1 MDIHVKRKHKLSEI
15 NHDFLMNYFCHL
27 INDRYMQLKFK
38 HQQFQIDAAKAVTD
52 AFHGQRNRMMMEFTH
67 DMGVGTAGGD
77 LFDVVGYRNQ
87 PLTITSGQTLEN
99 IRTIQ
104 MSGQLKPSET
114 LNPDD
119 LRLTIEM
126 ETGTGKTYTY
136 IKTMYELNRL
146 YGWSKFIIVVPSIA
160 IREGVSRSF
169 EIMSEHFAAEYGK
182 RIQSFIYDS
191 KQLTKID
198 QFASDAN
205 MHVMIINTQAFAAR
219 GEDAR
224 RIYMKLDA
232 FRSRKPIDVIA
243 STKPILIIDEPQ
255 SVLGAD
261 KKNATREKLKEFKPL
276 FTLLYSAT
284 HRAGDIVNMVYR
296 LDAMDAYNKKLVKKI
311 SVKGIEQKGTTATNG
326 YVYLESIV
334 LSAGNPKARIGF
346 DKKGGSSVRQVTQL
360 VSDKFDLYQQ
370 SGGLEEYRDGYRIE
384 RIDGYARTIRL
395 LNGTV
400 LHEGEMVGRVNDLY
414 VRRHQIRET
423 ILSHIQ
429 KERKLFKMGIKCLS
443 LFFIDHVD
451 NYRSLTPNPKPHPL
465 TPSPKGEGEA
475 FGNEGSNHKGVYAQM
490 FEEEYTNIVG
500 QLQLEF
506 ADDPAYV
513 AYLKRFTADQ
523 VHDGYFSRDRKN
535 NVVEPG
541 NKEGDNE
548 VRGYQLI
555 MKEKE
560 KLLSFDTPVRFIF
573 SHSALKEGWDNP
585 NVFQICT
592 LKDSDNQTKKRQEVG
607 RGMRLCVND
616 KGERQDES
624 VLHGGVFEVNE
635 LTVIASESYNTFA
648 SKLQTEIAEA
658 VGDRPQK
665 VQPSLFA
672 GMVMTNADGEQKKVD
687 DLEASFL
694 FAALAGHGYVNRQ
707 GELTQKYFD
716 EKQQGTLDF
725 GEGYNEYKKD
735 IVHQLDAV
743 FNPEAIKPEDAR
755 KVRETKFDSQT
766 FARKEFQDLWRKIN
780 LQTYYTVDFKTDD
793 LIRRA
798 VIELD
803 SHLRVSEIN
812 IKVVE
817 GTLEGIKS
825 KKQLEE
831 GQAMRVKEADTHS
844 VHELVSEYVKY
855 DLIGKLVEDTGLTRR
870 AIVTIL
876 QKISPRTFNLFKANP
891 EEFIIKAGNII
902 NQCKAIAVV
911 EHVAYHKLDKQYD
924 ADIFSASTLK
934 GKLGVNALESMK
946 SLYDIVVVDS
956 KGIEMDFAKNL
967 ELQNEVAVYTKLPG
981 GFYIN
986 TPVGHYNPDWAIVF
1000 KEGTDIKHIYFV
1012 AETKGYSDDEVTDYR
1027 ETEKVKIECARRHF
1041 ATISSST
1048 VTYGVVKNYDE
1059 LWNVVTK

>member
-1 MDIHVKRKHKLSEI
+1 
-15 NHDFLMNYFCHL
+15 
-27 INDRYMQLKFK
+27 
-38 HQQFQIDAAKAVTD
+38 
-52 AFHGQRNRMMMEFTH
+52 
-67 DMGVGTAGGD
+67 
-77 LFDVVGYRNQ
+77 
-87 PLTITSGQTLEN
+87 
-99 IRTIQ
+99 
-104 MSGQLKPSET
+104 
-114 LNPDD
+114 
-119 LRLTIEM
+119 
-126 ETGTGKTYTY
+126 
-136 IKTMYELNRL
+136 
-146 YGWSKFIIVVPSIA
+146 
-160 IREGVSRSF
+160 
-169 EIMSEHFAAEYGK
+169 
-182 RIQSFIYDS
+182 
-191 KQLTKID
+191 
-198 QFASDAN
+198 
-205 MHVMIINTQAFAAR
+205 
-219 GEDAR
+219 
-224 RIYMKLDA
+224 
-232 FRSRKPIDVIA
+232 
-243 STKPILIIDEPQ
+243 
-255 SVLGAD
+255 
-261 KKNATREKLKEFKPL
+261 
-276 FTLLYSAT
+276 
-284 HRAGDIVNMVYR
+284 
-296 LDAMDAYNKKLVKKI
+296 MDAYNKKLVKKI

-334 LSAGNPKARIGF
+334 LSEGNPKARIGF

-360 VSDKFDLYQQ
+360 VGDKFDLYQQ

-384 RIDGYARTIRL
+384 SIDGYARTIRL

-400 LHEGEMVGRVNDLY
+400 LHEGEMIGRVNDIY

-451 NYRSLTPNPKPHPL
+451 NYRIYNQGGGTS
-465 TPSPKGEGEA
+465 KGQ
-475 FGNEGSNHKGVYAQM
+475 YAEI
-490 FEEEYTNIVG
+490 FEEEYNDIVG

-506 ADDPAYV
+506 SDDPAYV
-513 AYLKRFTADQ
+513 AYLKRYKAEE
-523 VHDGYFSRDRKN
+523 VHNGYFSRDKK
-535 NVVEPG
+535 G
-541 NKEGDNE
+541 NFVQLTESKMENDASA
-548 VRGYQLI
+548 YDLI
-555 MKEKE
+555 MKDKE
-560 KLLSFDTPVRFIF
+560 RLLSFEEPTRFIF

-658 VGDRPQK
+658 VGDRPIK

-672 GMVMTNADGEQKKVD
+672 GMVMTNADGEKKQVD
-687 DLEASFL
+687 ELEASFL
-694 FAALAGHGYVNRQ
+694 FSALAGKGYVNRQ
-707 GELTQKYFD
+707 GQLTQKYYE

-725 GEGYNEYKKD
+725 GEDYNEYKKD
-735 IVHQLDAV
+735 IINKLDAV
-743 FNPEAIKPEDAR
+743 FNPDAVKPDDAR
-755 KVRETKFDSQT
+755 KVREAKFDSQK

-780 LQTYYTVDFKTDD
+780 QQTYYTVDFKTDD
-793 LIRRA
+793 LIKRA
-798 VIELD
+798 VLELD
-803 SHLRVSEIN
+803 NHLRVSEIS

-817 GTLEGIKS
+817 GTMESIKS
-825 KKQLEE
+825 RKQLEA
-831 GQAMRVKEADTHS
+831 GMAMTVKEADTHH
-844 VHELVSEYVKY
+844 VHELLGENVKY

-876 QKISPRTFNLFKANP
+876 QKIRPNTFNMFKANP

-911 EHVAYHKLDKQYD
+911 EHVTYHKLEKQYD

-956 KGIEMDFAKNL
+956 KGIEMNFAKNL
-967 ELQNEVAVYTKLPG
+967 EVQNEVAVYTKLPG

-1000 KEGTDIKHIYFV
+1000 KEGAEVKHIYFV

-1027 ETEKVKIECARRHF
+1027 ETERVKIECAKRHF
-1041 ATISSST
+1041 ETISSST

>member
-1 MDIHVKRKHKLSEI
+1 MK
-15 NHDFLMNYFCHL
+15 
-27 INDRYMQLKFK
+27 LKFK

-52 AFHGQRNRMMMEFTH
+52 VFQGQQNLGLLEFTH
-67 DMGVGTAGGD
+67 DMGRATDGTQD
-77 LFDVVGYRNQ
+77 MFDVVGFRNQ
-87 PLTITSGQTLEN
+87 PINIYSQQLLTNMRGV
-99 IRTIQ
+99 Q
-104 MSGQLKPSET
+104 MAEQLKPSEEV
-114 LNPDD
+114 LMND

-169 EIMSEHFAAEYGK
+169 EIMSEHFASEYGK

-232 FRSRKPIDVIA
+232 FRSRRPIDVIA
-243 STKPILIIDEPQ
+243 ATNPILIIDEPQ
-255 SVLGAD
+255 SVLGVD

-296 LDAMDAYNKKLVKKI
+296 LDAMDAYNKRLVKKI

-326 YVYLESIV
+326 YLYLESIV
-334 LSAGNPKARIGF
+334 LSEGNPRARIGF
-346 DKKGGSSVRQVTQL
+346 DKKGSSSVRPVTQL
-360 VSDKFDLYQQ
+360 VSDGFDIYQQ
-370 SGGLEEYRDGYRIE
+370 SGGLEEYRDGYRVE
-384 RIDGYARTIRL
+384 RIDGYNGTIRL

-400 LHEGEMVGRVNDLY
+400 LHEGEMIGKVNDIY
-414 VRRHQIRET
+414 VRRQQIRET

-451 NYRSLTPNPKPHPL
+451 NYRIYKAGGETE
-465 TPSPKGEGEA
+465 KGQ
-475 FGNEGSNHKGVYAQM
+475 YAQI
-490 FEEEYTNIVG
+490 FEEEYKDIVG

-506 ADDPAYV
+506 SDDPAYV
-513 AYLKRFTADQ
+513 AYLKSFKAEE
-523 VHDGYFSRDRKN
+523 VHNGYFSRDKKGHF
-535 NVVEPG
+535 VQLTE
-541 NKEGDNE
+541 KKMQEDADA
-548 VRGYQLI
+548 YDLI
-555 MKEKE
+555 MRDKER
-560 KLLSFDTPVRFIF
+560 LLSFAEPTRFIF

-635 LTVIASESYNTFA
+635 LTVIASESYNSFA
-648 SKLQTEIAEA
+648 QKLQTEIAEA
-658 VGDRPQK
+658 VGDRPVK
-665 VQPSLFA
+665 VQADLFKD
-672 GMVMTNADGEQKKVD
+672 MVVTNARGEQKKMDAD
-687 DLEASFL
+687 DAQDIL
-694 FAALAGHGYVNRQ
+694 FTLRMKGYVTKQ
-707 GELTQKYFD
+707 GQLTQQYHD
-716 EKQQGTLDF
+716 DKQQGTLDF
-725 GEGYNEYKKD
+725 GEDYNEYQTD
-735 IVHQLDAV
+735 IVKRLDSI
-743 FNPEAIKPEDAR
+743 FNPDSVKPEDAR
-755 KVRETKFDSQT
+755 KAREAKFDQQK

-780 LQTYYTVDFKTDD
+780 SLTYYTVDFKTED

-803 SHLRVSEIN
+803 NHLRVSQIA
-812 IKVVE
+812 IHVVQ
-817 GTLEGIKS
+817 GTLNEIKS
-825 KKQLEE
+825 KQQLLA
-831 GQAMRVKEADTHS
+831 GTAMVAQEAETES
-844 VHELVSEYVKY
+844 VRELIGENVRY

-876 QKISPRTFNLFKANP
+876 KKIRPTTFNLFKANP

-911 EHVAYHKLDKQYD
+911 EHVAYHKLNKEFD

-934 GKLGVNALESMK
+934 GKLGVNAMESQK

-956 KGIEMDFAKNL
+956 QGIEMNFAKDL
-967 ELQNEVAVYTKLPG
+967 ELHNEVAVYTKLPG

-1000 KEGTDIKHIYFV
+1000 KEGTDVKHVYFV
-1012 AETKGYSDDEVTDYR
+1012 AETKGYRDDEVTDYR
-1027 ETEKVKIECARRHF
+1027 KTEEVKIECARRHF

-1048 VTYGVVKNYDE
+1048 VTYDVVKDYKGLMDI
-1059 LWNVVTK
+1059 VTK

>member
-1 MDIHVKRKHKLSEI
+1 MK
-15 NHDFLMNYFCHL
+15 
-27 INDRYMQLKFK
+27 LKFK

-52 AFHGQRNRMMMEFTH
+52 VFQGQQNLGLLEFTH
-67 DMGVGTAGGD
+67 DMGRATDGSQD
-77 LFDVVGYRNQ
+77 MFDVVGFRNQ
-87 PLTITSGQTLEN
+87 PINIYSQQLLTN
-99 IRTIQ
+99 MRTVQ
-104 MSGQLKPSET
+104 MAEQLKPSEEVVM
-114 LNPDD
+114 ND

-169 EIMSEHFAAEYGK
+169 EIMSEHFASEYGK

-205 MHVMIINTQAFAAR
+205 IHVMIINTQAFAAR

-232 FRSRKPIDVIA
+232 FRSRRPIDVIA
-243 STKPILIIDEPQ
+243 ATNPILIIDEPQ
-255 SVLGAD
+255 SVLGVD

-296 LDAMDAYNKKLVKKI
+296 LDAMDAYNKRLVKKI

-326 YVYLESIV
+326 YLYLESIV
-334 LSAGNPKARIGF
+334 LSEGNPRARIGF
-346 DKKGGSSVRQVTQL
+346 DKKGSSSVRPVTQL
-360 VSDKFDLYQQ
+360 VSDGFDIYQQ
-370 SGGLEEYRDGYRIE
+370 SGGLEEYRDGYRVE
-384 RIDGYARTIRL
+384 RIDGYNGTIRL

-400 LHEGEMVGRVNDLY
+400 LHEGEMIGKVNDIY
-414 VRRHQIRET
+414 VRRQQIRET

-451 NYRSLTPNPKPHPL
+451 NYRIYKAGGETE
-465 TPSPKGEGEA
+465 KGQ
-475 FGNEGSNHKGVYAQM
+475 YAQI
-490 FEEEYTNIVG
+490 FEEEYKDIVG

-506 ADDPAYV
+506 SDDPAYV
-513 AYLKRFTADQ
+513 AYLKSFQAEE
-523 VHDGYFSRDRKN
+523 VHNGYFSRDKKGHF
-535 NVVEPG
+535 VQLTEKKMQEDAG
-541 NKEGDNE
+541 AYD
-548 VRGYQLI
+548 LI
-555 MKEKE
+555 MRDKER
-560 KLLSFDTPVRFIF
+560 LLSFAEPTRFIF

-616 KGERQDES
+616 NGERQDES

-635 LTVIASESYNTFA
+635 LTVIASESYNSFA
-648 SKLQTEIAEA
+648 QKLQTEIAEA
-658 VGDRPQK
+658 VGDRPVK
-665 VQPSLFA
+665 VQADLFRD
-672 GMVMTNADGEQKKVD
+672 MVVTNARGEQKQMDAD
-687 DLEASFL
+687 DAQDIL
-694 FAALAGHGYVNRQ
+694 FTLRMKGYVTKQ
-707 GELTQKYFD
+707 GQLTQQYHD
-716 EKQQGTLDF
+716 DKQQGTLDF
-725 GEGYNEYKKD
+725 GEDYNEYQAD
-735 IVHQLDAV
+735 IVKRLDSI
-743 FNPEAIKPEDAR
+743 FNPDSVKPEDAR
-755 KVRETKFDSQT
+755 KAREAKFDQQK

-780 LQTYYTVDFKTDD
+780 SQTYYTVDFKTED

-803 SHLRVSEIN
+803 NHLRVSQIA
-812 IKVVE
+812 IHVVQ
-817 GTLEGIKS
+817 GTLNEIKS
-825 KKQLEE
+825 KQQLLA
-831 GQAMRVKEADTHS
+831 GTAMVAQEAETES
-844 VHELVSEYVKY
+844 VRELIGENVRY

-876 QKISPRTFNLFKANP
+876 KKIRPTTFNLFKANP

-911 EHVAYHKLDKQYD
+911 EHVAYHKLNKEFD

-934 GKLGVNALESMK
+934 GKLGVNAMESQK

-956 KGIEMDFAKNL
+956 QGIEMNFAKDL
-967 ELQNEVAVYTKLPG
+967 ELHNEVAVYTKLPG

-1000 KEGTDIKHIYFV
+1000 KEGTDVKHVYFV
-1012 AETKGYSDDEVTDYR
+1012 AETKGYSDDEVTNYR
-1027 ETEKVKIECARRHF
+1027 KTEEVKIECAKRHF
-1041 ATISSST
+1041 ATISNSA
-1048 VTYGVVKNYDE
+1048 VTYDVVKDYKGLMDI
-1059 LWNVVTK
+1059 VTV